1 MPHGQKIGQG
11 LALHPCSV
19 ADKECRYEY
28 DIPLRKLPTRK
39 FISFIAHDQQYN
51 QAANGYQ
58 TQYLQQIDQ
67 FFSTKRMRLSLDTLL
82 VLDAIDRRGS
92 FAAAANELHRV
103 PSALS
108 YAIQKL
114 EDDLDV
120 QLFDRSGHRAR
131 LTEAG
136 RMLLEEG
143 RQLLAHANRIEERIR
158 KIATGWESE
167 LVLAVENL
175 IGVEPLMPLLVEFY
189 ALGAPTRLRLTQE
202 VLGGG
207 WDALLTGRADLA
219 IGAHGEGP
227 ASGGYVTHLLGESDF
242 VFAVAAHHPLA
253 TANEPIPAEQVRAQR
268 IVIVAD
274 SSRTLPARTAGI
286 LNREDTLTVPD
297 LQAKLAAQLAGLGIG
312 YLPRHLA
319 APWLENGAL
328 VGKHLDESHQK
339 SRHYLAWRPKDQGP
353 ALKWFIERLQSMV
366 LPGIRRIPEMET

>member
-1 MPHGQKIGQG
+1 
-11 LALHPCSV
+11 
-19 ADKECRYEY
+19 
-28 DIPLRKLPTRK
+28 
-39 FISFIAHDQQYN
+39 
-51 QAANGYQ
+51 
-58 TQYLQQIDQ
+58 
-67 FFSTKRMRLSLDTLL
+67 MRLNLDTLL

-114 EDDLDV
+114 EDELDIL
-120 QLFDRSGHRAR
+120 LFDRSGHRAR

-143 RQLLAHANRIEERIR
+143 RQLLAHASRIEERIR

-175 IGVEPLMPLLVEFY
+175 IGVDALVPLLLEFY

-202 VLGGG
+202 VLAGG
-207 WDALLTGRADLA
+207 WDALISGRADLA
-219 IGAHGEGP
+219 VGAHGDGP

-253 TANEPIPAEQVRAQR
+253 AADEPLPAEQVSAQR

-274 SSRTLPARTAGI
+274 SSRTLPPRTAGI
-286 LNREDTLTVPD
+286 LKREDTLTVPT
-297 LQAKLAAQLAGLGIG
+297 LQAKLAAQLAGLGVG
-312 YLPRHLA
+312 YLPRYLA
-319 APWLENGAL
+319 DPWLKNGAL
-328 VGKHLDESHQK
+328 VSKILAEGAQK
-339 SRHYLAWRPKDQGP
+339 SRHYLAWRPRDRGL
-353 ALKWFIERLQSMV
+353 ALEWFIERLKNMA
-366 LPGIRRIPEMET
+366 LPGIQRVNA